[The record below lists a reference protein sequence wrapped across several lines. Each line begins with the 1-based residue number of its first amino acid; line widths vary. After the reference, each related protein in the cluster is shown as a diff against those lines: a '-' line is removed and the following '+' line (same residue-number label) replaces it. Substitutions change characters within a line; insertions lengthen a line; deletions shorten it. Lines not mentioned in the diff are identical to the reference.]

1 MPEMIERISNER
13 RRNLAPWIGLLI
25 GLVAILSNAA
35 FFLNIPGQRAI
46 PFLSWALA
54 VIALVFA
61 AVGVMRAFRQPQI
74 YGGKVSSSVLG
85 VLSLLLF
92 ALVVLTS
99 VGARKLPG
107 SAGAP
112 QPGQKAPDFALADTS
127 GNKVSLEG
135 LLGKPNSQHF
145 IVPATSDVHV
155 AANATLAPPL
165 VPKAVLLIFYRGYW

>member
-13 RRNLAPWIGLLI
+13 RRNLAPLAGLLFA
-25 GLVAILSNAA
+25 LAAILSNAG
-35 FFLNIPGQRAI
+35 FFLAVPGQRAI

-61 AVGVMRAFRQPQI
+61 AMGVMRAFRQPQI

-85 VLSLLLF
+85 VVSLLLF
-92 ALVVLTS
+92 ALVVLSS

-112 QPGQKAPDFALADTS
+112 QPGQKAPEFTLADTS
-127 GNKVSLEG
+127 GNKVSLG
-135 LLGKPNSQHF
+135 QLLG
-145 IVPATSDVHV
+145 PADSSLTGSGN
-155 AANATLAPPL
+155 AAGGA
-165 VPKAVLLIFYRGYW
+165 PKAVLLIFYRGYW